1 MSATML
7 ADPVRETQARG
18 RAVGTGLW
26 AFIGVAS
33 TLFALFITAYAMRM
47 LDAPDWT
54 PIVLPAQLW
63 LSTALL
69 VGGSVLMQR
78 AARAARGGQPARA
91 RVLMAAGG
99 VAAMAFLGAQLWA
112 WQVLI
117 DAQVVLAAHPAAS
130 FFYLLTAMHGLHV
143 IGGLVAWSV
152 AMPAAR
158 PQAHDAA
165 AAVATAWRIALTAR
179 YWHFLLLLWVGLYAA
194 LAGLEPELV
203 RAICGRA

>member
-1 MSATML
+1 MNTATL
-7 ADPVRETQARG
+7 AEPVRAAQARG

-26 AFIGVAS
+26 AFIGVAC

-54 PIVLPAQLW
+54 RIALPRQLW

-69 VGGSVLMQR
+69 VLASLLMHG
-78 AARAARGGQPARA
+78 AARAARRRAMPRA
-91 RVLMAAGG
+91 RTLQLGG
-99 VAAMAFLGAQLWA
+99 GLAVMAFLGSQLWA

-143 IGGLVAWSV
+143 IGGLVAWSI
-152 AMPAAR
+152 AMPPSSTAEAEGAE
-158 PQAHDAA
+158 PV
-165 AAVATAWRIALTAR
+165 AVAWRVALCAR
-179 YWHFLLLLWVGLYAA
+179 YWHFLLLLWLTLFAA